1 MGASARVAEVELLEK
16 RDTAASLRQLPRRAR
31 SDDAAAND
39 GYIGLL
45 RRHRPI
51 TVCELLRRRLS
62 LSLLP
67 FKAFSSGFCKLL
79 AMRRFIHS
87 GLRLHSQ

>member
-1 MGASARVAEVELLEK
+1 MRFWICSPNDSGLAVGASARVAEVELLEK

-31 SDDAAAND
+31 SDDTAADD

-45 RRHRPI
+45 RRHRTI

-62 LSLLP
+62 LSLT
-67 FKAFSSGFCKLL
+67 L
-79 AMRRFIHS
+79 ASRRASVDF
-87 GLRLHSQ
+87 